1 VIPAQLLRFSAVG
14 VVGFAVDTA
23 TLYAVLG
30 LGAGLYTG
38 RLASYLAAAT
48 VTWALNRRFTFYEKR
63 TDRVATEWARFL
75 AANSIGGVVNYTT
88 YAALVATLP
97 FVALHPWLG
106 VAAGSLAGLAVNF
119 TLSRRLV
126 FTGSR

>member
-1 VIPAQLLRFSAVG
+1 VIAGQLLRFSAVG

-23 TLYAVLG
+23 TLYAALE

-38 RLASYLAAAT
+38 RLASYLTAAT
-48 VTWALNRRFTFYEKR
+48 VTWALNRRFTFSDRR
-63 TDRVATEWARFL
+63 TDRLATEWVRFL
-75 AANSIGGVVNYTT
+75 AANGVGGAINYFT

-97 FVALHPWLG
+97 YVAAHPWLA

>member
-1 VIPAQLLRFSAVG
+1 MIAGQLLRFSAVG
-14 VVGFAVDTA
+14 VVGFVVDTVA
-23 TLYAVLG
+23 LYAALG

-38 RLASYLAAAT
+38 RLASYLTAAT
-48 VTWALNRRFTFYEKR
+48 VTWALNRRFTFGERR
-63 TDRVATEWARFL
+63 TKGLASEWVRFL
-75 AANSIGGVVNYTT
+75 AANSVGGVINYCT

-97 FVALHPWLG
+97 YVTAHPWLA